1 MFSKCLKFWRLVSG
15 YLLSHSSFG
24 HVNDKVKSGVCILA
38 TGRALFEHLKCLE
51 KNLMD

>member
-1 MFSKCLKFWRLVSG
+1 MFKVLEIGEWVSIISFSCLT
-15 YLLSHSSFG
+15 